1 MPMTL
6 KILATLLAISYPFAV
21 FLGLSLFEPRYLA
34 LYLCVVVL
42 LRFSVDRAGRAMFS
56 GKLAFFIVA
65 IGLLLTLF
73 TISSNSLSG
82 LKFYPVIV
90 SFSVLITFAVSLVY
104 PPSAIERIARLR
116 EPELPPDG
124 VIYTR
129 NVTRIWCVFLFCN
142 GLVALYT
149 SLYSS
154 VAVWTL
160 YNGLI
165 SYLLMG
171 VLLGGEMIYRAFILK
186 PTVKPLN
193 PEAK

>member
-1 MPMTL
+1 MSMTL
-6 KILATLLAISYPFAV
+6 KILAAVLAMSYPLAV

-42 LRFSVDRAGRAMFS
+42 LRFSADKAGRAMFS
-56 GKLAFFIVA
+56 GKLAVFIVA
-65 IGLLLTLF
+65 IGILLTLF
-73 TISSNSLSG
+73 TMSSNSLGG

-90 SFSVLITFAVSLVY
+90 SFSILATFVVSLIY

-116 EPELPPDG
+116 EPDLPQAG
-124 VIYTR
+124 VEYTR
-129 NVTRIWCVFLFCN
+129 KVTKIWCVFLLCN
-142 GLVALYT
+142 GLAALYT

-154 VAVWTL
+154 VEVWTL

-171 VLLGGEMIYRAFILK
+171 CLLGGEMIYRSFVLK
-186 PTVKPLN
+186 PTTKPSN
-193 PEAK
+193 PEIK